1 MSGGAAPAFGLTTR
15 WSLAGLD
22 PGVSDALR
30 AYVLGTSAARFTGRP
45 GLLQKH
51 WFIVDGES
59 FGGTYL
65 FASPAARSEFRTA
78 LAAAPS
84 PVDAIV
90 GAPPEL
96 VQDFEVVA
104 LVPGGEPLFPD
115 PS

>member
-1 MSGGAAPAFGLTTR
+1 MPGEAAPAFGLTTR

-22 PGVSDALR
+22 AGVADALR
-30 AYVLGTSAARFTGRP
+30 AYVVGTSAARFTGRP

-51 WFIVDGES
+51 WSIVEGES

-78 LAAAPS
+78 LAATPS

-90 GAPPEL
+90 GSAPEL
-96 VQDFEVVA
+96 VQEFEVVA
-104 LVPGGEPLFPD
+104 VVPGGEPLFP
-115 PS
+115 